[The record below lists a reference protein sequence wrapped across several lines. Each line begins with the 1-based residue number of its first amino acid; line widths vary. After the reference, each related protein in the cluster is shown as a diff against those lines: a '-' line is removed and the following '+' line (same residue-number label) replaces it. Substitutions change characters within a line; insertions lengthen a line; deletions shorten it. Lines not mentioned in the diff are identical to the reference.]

1 MQWMRKAIS
10 ISAITLAVAMTAP
23 AFAAD
28 YTADVV
34 VIGAGASGSAAALAS
49 QQSGAKTILLEK
61 TPFQMGAGSFAG
73 GMFAADS
80 SQQKAAGKTVDKKW
94 LFNQYL
100 SLSGGFQNSLLVRRI
115 IDESG
120 KTVDWLNANG
130 CRMTLVD
137 AGTGGAYAHI
147 GMPATLHGYQ
157 DGGAK
162 ALVALKDSFLKAGGQ
177 ALFSTRATELIKDAK
192 GNVTGVRIIG
202 KDGKPGKVTAKAVV
216 IASGGFGGNKD
227 MLERYIGVPY
237 TMGEVTQNTGDGI
250 QMAWKAGAGKR
261 GENVAQYFWET
272 FSQEEMGKITKQVGD
287 DWFALTDFT
296 RYPNLRV
303 NTNGRRFSNET
314 DATLYSVHGAEIA
327 MQPHQTE
334 FVIVDS
340 GMLDKVKAKGFAA
353 IEEQYANWKGD
364 KRQYFQEFNEP
375 KTRMNSPRLKT
386 RRRMWPRSSISWSEI
401 PQPFTRQIPFL
412 SSPVLSASTKRT
424 SPLPSSSTTRPI
436 TMGKIRSSS
445 LTESA

>member
-162 ALVALKDSFLKAGGQ
+162 ALVAL
-177 ALFSTRATELIKDAK
+177 
-192 GNVTGVRIIG
+192 
-202 KDGKPGKVTAKAVV
+202 
-216 IASGGFGGNKD
+216 
-227 MLERYIGVPY
+227 
-237 TMGEVTQNTGDGI
+237 
-250 QMAWKAGAGKR
+250 
-261 GENVAQYFWET
+261 
-272 FSQEEMGKITKQVGD
+272 
-287 DWFALTDFT
+287 
-296 RYPNLRV
+296 
-303 NTNGRRFSNET
+303 
-314 DATLYSVHGAEIA
+314 
-327 MQPHQTE
+327 
-334 FVIVDS
+334 
-340 GMLDKVKAKGFAA
+340 
-353 IEEQYANWKGD
+353 
-364 KRQYFQEFNEP
+364 
-375 KTRMNSPRLKT
+375 
-386 RRRMWPRSSISWSEI
+386 
-401 PQPFTRQIPFL
+401 
-412 SSPVLSASTKRT
+412 
-424 SPLPSSSTTRPI
+424 
-436 TMGKIRSSS
+436 
-445 LTESA
+445 